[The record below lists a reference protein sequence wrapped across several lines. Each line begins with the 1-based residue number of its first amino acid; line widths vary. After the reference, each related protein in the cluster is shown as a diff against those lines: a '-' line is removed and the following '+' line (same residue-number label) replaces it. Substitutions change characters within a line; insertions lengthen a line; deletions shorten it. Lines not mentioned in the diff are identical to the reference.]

1 MKAISKFLSA
11 MLALILAL
19 PMDAQDN
26 SSRDAGSHYH
36 FTADFNM
43 SASDYSKGK
52 PDFGIFGF
60 TINPGYRFNENWAVY
75 MPVSADMVLLNRQS
89 TRNYV
94 EQGTIGLGA
103 TYQVNM
109 KDHAALGFSLTG
121 GSTYIRSDLNYFKA
135 KAAVTLGFHS
145 MGRTPYVSIGCTYM
159 KPYDNVM
166 KDKLLFECS
175 IGFVLF

>member
-1 MKAISKFLSA
+1 MKRILT
-11 MLALILAL
+11 ILAASL
-19 PMDAQDN
+19 LAAVCMSAQNAD
-26 SSRDAGSHYH
+26 SHYH

-60 TINPGYRFNENWAVY
+60 TINPGYRFNDNWAVY

-166 KDKLLFECS
+166 TDKVLFECT
-175 IGFVLF
+175 IGFSIF

>member
-1 MKAISKFLSA
+1 MKRILT
-11 MLALILAL
+11 ILAASL
-19 PMDAQDN
+19 LAAVCMSAQNAD
-26 SSRDAGSHYH
+26 SHYH

-121 GSTYIRSDLNYFKA
+121 GSTYIRSDLDYFKA

-145 MGRTPYVSIGCTYM
+145 IGRTPYVSIGCTYM

-166 KDKLLFECS
+166 KDKVLFECS

>member
-1 MKAISKFLSA
+1 MKAISKFMPIL
-11 MLALILAL
+11 LALLVTL
-19 PMDAQDN
+19 PMAAQN
-26 SSRDAGSHYH
+26 GSSRDSDSHYH

-60 TINPGYRFNENWAVY
+60 TINPGYRFNENWALY

-135 KAAVTLGFHS
+135 KAAH
-145 MGRTPYVSIGCTYM
+145 I
-159 KPYDNVM
+159 
-166 KDKLLFECS
+166 
-175 IGFVLF
+175 

>member
-1 MKAISKFLSA
+1 
-11 MLALILAL
+11 
-19 PMDAQDN
+19 
-26 SSRDAGSHYH
+26 
-36 FTADFNM
+36 M
-43 SASDYSKGK
+43 SASDYSNGK
-52 PDFGIFGF
+52 SDFGIFGF
-60 TINPGYRFNENWAVY
+60 TINPGYRFNDNWAVY